1 MGIVDVEE
9 QENSKVQ
16 ALALDRQL
24 ESDYVALEVEEFH
37 MFNQQVIS
45 LNYESTIAIV

>member
-16 ALALDRQL
+16 TLTLDRQL
-24 ESDYVALEVEEFH
+24 ENDCTTLEVEEFH
-37 MFNQQVIS
+37 LFDQ
-45 LNYESTIAIV
+45 